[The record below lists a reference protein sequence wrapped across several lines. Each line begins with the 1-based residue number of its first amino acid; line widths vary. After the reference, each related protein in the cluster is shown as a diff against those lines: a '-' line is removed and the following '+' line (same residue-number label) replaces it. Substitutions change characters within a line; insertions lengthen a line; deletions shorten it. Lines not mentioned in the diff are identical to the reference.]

1 MTIPKSAIDIVN
13 KLESASYEAYFVG
26 GCVRDMLMGV
36 SPKDFD
42 ITTNA
47 TPEQIKN
54 VFRRTVDTG
63 IKHGTVTVLINDDS
77 YEVTTY
83 RLDGEY
89 LDFRHP
95 EQVTYTNDLRE
106 DLKRRDFTVNAI
118 AYHPQKGYIDF
129 FDGKDD
135 IEAGI
140 IRGVGDASERFRED
154 ALRMLRAIRFACQL
168 GFDIE
173 PDTFAALRENAELIA
188 HVSMERIRDEIIK
201 AATSEF
207 VEKAEYFTKCE
218 ILSHALPFM
227 SEYLEE
233 NLDTFLGRLG
243 ALEKSF
249 RDATNVLSLFFM
261 DMANDDVG
269 KNLRL
274 LKMDNATARDILLI
288 SQNISHVIT
297 AESYPVKKM
306 MAQIGV
312 ENYFALLA
320 CKAACGEDVAALK
333 AVGEQV
339 IERGEPIF
347 IKDLQINGNVIK
359 EGLGVQGVRIGEIL
373 NALHDEVLR
382 EPARNSEAELLAIA
396 ERIERHA

>member
-1 MTIPKSAIDIVN
+1 MTIPKSAIDIIN
-13 KLESASYEAYFVG
+13 RLEAASYEAYFVG

-47 TPEQIKN
+47 TPEQIKSL
-54 VFRRTVDTG
+54 FRRTVDTG
-63 IKHGTVTVLINDDS
+63 IKHGTITVLINDDS

-95 EQVTYTNDLRE
+95 QAVTYTNDLRE

-201 AATSEF
+201 AVTSEF
-207 VEKAEYFTKCE
+207 AEKAEYFTMCE
-218 ILSHALPFM
+218 ILSYALPFM

-243 ALEKSF
+243 ALEKPV
-249 RDATNVLSLFFM
+249 RNAKIVLSLFFT
-261 DMANDDVG
+261 DMASDDVG

-274 LKMDNATARDILLI
+274 LKMDNVTARDILLI
-288 SQNISHVIT
+288 SQNISHVVA
-297 AESYPVKKM
+297 AENYFVKKM
-306 MAQIGV
+306 MARIGV
-312 ENYFALLA
+312 DNYFALLA
-320 CKAACGEDVAALK
+320 CKAACGEDVGALK
-333 AVGEQV
+333 VVAEQA
-339 IERGEPIF
+339 IKRGEPIF

-359 EGLGVQGVRIGEIL
+359 GKLGMQGVRVGEIL

-382 EPARNSEAELLAIA
+382 EPTRNSEAELLEIA